1 MSILGPLS
9 RRFLNAFCY
18 KIFAATPQ
26 NLRVN
31 HIKQQTGEVLM
42 KQFES
47 FESVFQLDYFQFRIV
62 NSNTFTR
69 LQNLYS
75 I

>member
-1 MSILGPLS
+1 MSILDPLS

-18 KIFAATPQ
+18 KIFAATHQ

>member
-1 MSILGPLS
+1 MSILDPLS
-9 RRFLNAFCY
+9 RRFLKAFCY
-18 KIFAATPQ
+18 KTFAATPQ

-31 HIKQQTGEVLM
+31 HIRQQTGEVLM
-42 KQFES
+42 KYES
-47 FESVFQLDYFQFRIV
+47 FQSVFQLDNFQFRIV
-62 NSNTFTR
+62 NSNTFAR